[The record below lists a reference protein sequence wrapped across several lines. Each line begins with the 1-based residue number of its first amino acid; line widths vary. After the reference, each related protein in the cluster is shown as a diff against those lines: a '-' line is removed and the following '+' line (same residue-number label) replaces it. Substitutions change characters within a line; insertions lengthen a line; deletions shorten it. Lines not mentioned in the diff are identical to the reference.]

1 LKKEENAPSLDENLF
16 GTIRGAGGGSETNV
30 GCKLVE
36 VMARGDSHAT
46 KGRGGMG
53 SIGGGVDGIQ
63 IHSNVVCVVGRGMDG
78 VRVTKIWRS
87 TDSGVRGTK
96 RTLEVWAAGALAV
109 S

>member
-1 LKKEENAPSLDENLF
+1 LF